1 MVDPPVIRWQLL
13 PYRAGTP
20 KRMVRRGHSPRSAD
34 SWIGYIGHH
43 MIASGPRS
51 AISTALAPSDR
62 GGTDAH
68 SVTVYVGV
76 TLDPLRGATVSAGV
90 SRLSWRSL
98 ATSPARRAS
107 KRGETAHHHQQS
119 GRQPGRERSRARR
132 GHLSPDAAVA
142 GRGARRKAA
151 NDLRL
156 REGHSGAPRSTQ
168 SCRNGCERACA
179 HVPQVEQCW
188 QAATAIWSGGDGFP

>member
-1 MVDPPVIRWQLL
+1 MDWVHRTSYDRIRSTIGHLNSAGSVG
-13 PYRAGTP
+13 PRRHRRALCNS
-20 KRMVRRGHSPRSAD
+20 VRRRHARS
-34 SWIGYIGHH
+34 
-43 MIASGPRS
+43 
-51 AISTALAPSDR
+51 TTR
-62 GGTDAH
+62 GDG
-68 SVTVYVGV
+68 G
-76 TLDPLRGATVSAGV
+76 RGRVPAFV
-90 SRLSWRSL
+90 

-107 KRGETAHHHQQS
+107 KRGETAHHHQES

-156 REGHSGAPRSTQ
+156 REGHSEAPRSTQ

-188 QAATAIWSGGDGFP
+188 QAATVIWSGGDGFP